1 METLTGT
8 LLSRVNRL
16 LPAADAQPKWGS
28 ASLSTTPTA
37 LAVGEIAA
45 RVEALENAVRE
56 IAREV
61 ERLSAKHESRSS
73 SI

>member
-8 LLSRVNRL
+8 LMNRVSRL
-16 LPAADAQPKWGS
+16 LPATDGQPEWGS
-28 ASLSTTPTA
+28 ASLSTTPTS
-37 LAVGEIAA
+37 LAIHDLAA

-61 ERLSAKHESRSS
+61 QQARDPA
-73 SI
+73 

>member
-8 LLSRVNRL
+8 LMNRVSRL
-16 LPAADAQPKWGS
+16 LPATDARAEWGS
-28 ASLSTTPTA
+28 ASLSTTPTS
-37 LAVGEIAA
+37 LAVQDLAA

-61 ERLSAKHESRSS
+61 QQLAAQPD
-73 SI
+73 